1 MNIVNDHDMRRSPHT
16 SLGTCRAK
24 AKFTSTFC
32 RPPSRKRPSRCGGI
46 VFLGIIMLALGCLY
60 APAQAARANAPL
72 ELKRGRVTIF
82 RDRWGMAHLYAA
94 REEDGFFGLGYATAE
109 DRLEQ
114 VLLLYLGVKGEL
126 AAAFGPGPIGAD
138 KVGPVLSG
146 DIPDTIA
153 SDLRVKKFQILEQA
167 RLNLSKIPAKYRLDL
182 KAYIAGI
189 NQFMIDHPKRK
200 PAWAPMLEPA
210 LPLAL
215 LWQYTLEADAIC
227 PARLAAAAKKLVYE
241 PSPLTTSEASDAFA
255 IGRSKTADGGI
266 IFSSDSHR
274 PWEAVGTLFYPWRM
288 KAGSLNFQAFDVT
301 GAAMFFFGHS
311 NDFAWGWTEGPRYT
325 GDCYRIQTVKGD
337 PRAYLFDGKLQ
348 RMVVVPYRI
357 NVRGA
362 APVTGEF
369 EYTRHNGVLS
379 PVVERHGDD
388 AFVVSS
394 AYFDQVGIGN
404 GELYEMAH
412 ARTHA
417 DIEAALAPM
426 DLYPANLILAGRDGT
441 LLYIRPGRLPKRPDG
456 VDVTLPV
463 DGSTSR
469 TAWTGFVSL
478 TEAVQVENP
487 PQDYVGNDNVSPDRM
502 YATPIF
508 DPAKYPAYYA
518 FDPGQTNTR
527 QLRMIELLEDAHGIS
542 DKVAIQ
548 ITMDEKVFGVDQWK
562 GMFTTLKLSG
572 AWAKNTD
579 PDLATF
585 VAALESFDGVFSKE
599 SRGALY
605 YMAFREALRSASH
618 KAAGEIEGAVEAGR
632 PLSPE
637 LQRSVEDAVLAAYTS
652 LRQGFGT
659 INLVFGDVHRIGRG
673 SDSFP
678 VGGAAIDSSQDK
690 RELNTIG
697 AWVVGPSGAEAMRTM
712 AFRRNVKNPAL
723 LDAYCCQRVPFVVG
737 FHPDGSLTSY
747 SEMLPGVSEDPS
759 SPHFG
764 DQMRLASEVE
774 LRPDYFYL
782 RDLEKNTESRIDIV
796 VTGASPPMAKN
807 EVRDR

>member
-1 MNIVNDHDMRRSPHT
+1 M
-16 SLGTCRAK
+16 
-24 AKFTSTFC
+24 
-32 RPPSRKRPSRCGGI
+32 
-46 VFLGIIMLALGCLY
+46 IMLAPGCLR
-60 APAQAARANAPL
+60 APAQSAQRNAPL
-72 ELKRGRVTIF
+72 ELKRGQVTIF

-138 KVGPVLSG
+138 KVGPVLGGKIS
-146 DIPDTIA
+146 DTVV

-167 RLNLSKIPAKYRLDL
+167 RLNLSKIPPQYVLDL

-189 NQFMIDHPKRK
+189 NQFMVDHPERK
-200 PAWAPMLEPA
+200 PAWAPVLEPA

-215 LWQYTLEADAIC
+215 FWHYTLEADAIC
-227 PARLAAAAKKLVYE
+227 PARLAAAAKKTAYN

-266 IFSSDSHR
+266 IFSSDSHH
-274 PWEAVGTLFYPWRM
+274 PWEVVGTLFYPWRM
-288 KAGSLNFQAFDVT
+288 KAGSLNVQAFDVA

-325 GDCYRIQTVKGD
+325 GDCYRVQTVKGD
-337 PRAYLFDGKLQ
+337 PRAYLFDGKLR

-357 NVRGA
+357 IVRGE
-362 APVTGEF
+362 APITGEF

-379 PVVERHGDD
+379 PVVERRGDV
-388 AFVVSS
+388 AYVVSS

-404 GELYEMAH
+404 AELYKMAH
-412 ARTHA
+412 ARTYA
-417 DIEAALAPM
+417 DIKAALAPM

-441 LLYIRPGRLPKRPDG
+441 LLCIRPGRLPKRPYG
-456 VDVTLPV
+456 VDVTLPL

-469 TAWTGFVSL
+469 TAWTGFVSQS
-478 TEAVQVENP
+478 EAVQVLNP
-487 PQDYVGNDNVSPDRM
+487 LQDYVGNDNVSPDRM

-527 QLRMIELLEDAHGIS
+527 QLRMIELLQNAHGIN

-548 ITMDEKVFGVDQWK
+548 ITMDEKVFGVDRWA
-562 GMFTTLKLSG
+562 GMFRTLKLSG
-572 AWAKNTD
+572 AWADNTD
-579 PDLATF
+579 PDLTTF

-618 KAAGEIEGAVEAGR
+618 KSAGEIESAIEAGR
-632 PLSPE
+632 SLSPA
-637 LQRSVEDAVLAAYTS
+637 LQQSVEDAVLAAYTS
-652 LRQGFGT
+652 LHQRFGT

-678 VGGAAIDSSQDK
+678 VGGAAIDSSLDQ

-697 AWVVGPSGAEAMRTM
+697 AWVVEPSAAEAMRTM
-712 AFRRNVKNPAL
+712 AFRPDVKNPAL
-723 LDAYCCQRVPFVVG
+723 VDAYCCQRVPFVVA

-747 SEMLPGVSEDPS
+747 SEMLPGVSDDPA

-764 DQMRLASEVE
+764 DQMRLASQVE

-782 RDLEKNTESRIDIV
+782 RDLERNTESRIDIV
-796 VTGASPPMAKN
+796 VTGAAPPIAKN
-807 EVRDR
+807 DVRAR

>member
-1 MNIVNDHDMRRSPHT
+1 MRRYEASRLPHVN
-16 SLGTCRAK
+16 
-24 AKFTSTFC
+24 
-32 RPPSRKRPSRCGGI
+32 PPGAIRNLSRRGE
-46 VFLGIIMLALGCLY
+46 LALFVMIVLALSCLH
-60 APAQAARANAPL
+60 AVAQANAPL
-72 ELKRGRVTIF
+72 QLKRGQVTLF
-82 RDRWGMAHLYAA
+82 RDRWGMAHLYAG

-109 DRLEQ
+109 DRLDQ
-114 VLLLYLGVKGEL
+114 VLLLYLGVESEL
-126 AAAFGPGPIGAD
+126 AATFGPGPIGAD
-138 KVGPVLSG
+138 KVGPVLGGEIS
-146 DIPDTIA
+146 DTVA
-153 SDLRVKKFQILEQA
+153 SDLRVKKFQILQQA
-167 RLNLSKIPAKYRLDL
+167 RLNLAKIQAQYRLDL
-182 KAYIAGI
+182 NAYVAGI
-189 NQFMIDHPKRK
+189 QQFMVDHPERK
-200 PAWAPMLEPA
+200 PAWAPVLEAA

-215 LWQYTLEADAIC
+215 FWQWTLEADAIC
-227 PARLAAAAKKLVYE
+227 PARLAAAAQKVVYQ
-241 PSPLTTSEASDAFA
+241 PSPVTTSEASDAFA

-266 IFSSDSHR
+266 IFSSDSHH
-274 PWEAVGTLFYPWRM
+274 PWELVGTLFYPWRM
-288 KAGSLNFQAFDVT
+288 KAGSLDVQVFDVT
-301 GAAMFFFGHS
+301 GTAMFFFGHS

-325 GDCYRIQTVKGD
+325 GDCYRVPTVKGD

-348 RMVVVPYRI
+348 HMVVTPYTI

-362 APVTGEF
+362 TPVKGEF

-379 PVVERHGDD
+379 PVVDRRGDD

-394 AYFDQVGIGN
+394 AYFDQVGMGN
-404 GELYEMAH
+404 AELYQMAR

-417 DIEAALAPM
+417 DIKAALAPM

-456 VDVTLPV
+456 VDVTLPL

-478 TEAVQVENP
+478 REAVQVENP
-487 PQDYVGNDNVSPDRM
+487 LQDYVGNDNVSPDRM
-502 YATPIF
+502 YTTAIL
-508 DPAKYPAYYA
+508 DPKQYPAYYA

-527 QLRMIELLEDAHGIS
+527 QQRMIELLENAHGVN
-542 DKVAIQ
+542 DEAAIR
-548 ITMDEKVFGVDQWK
+548 ITMDEKVFGADQWA
-562 GMFTTLKLSG
+562 GMFKTLTLSG

-605 YMAFREALRSASH
+605 YMAFREALRAASH
-618 KAAGEIEGAVEAGR
+618 KAAGEIEGAVETGH
-632 PLSPE
+632 PLSPAQ
-637 LQRSVEDAVLAAYTS
+637 QRSVEDAVLAACDS
-652 LRQGFGT
+652 LRKGFGT

-697 AWVVGPSGAEAMRTM
+697 AWVMEPSGAEAMRTM
-712 AFRRNVKNPAL
+712 AFRRDVKNPAL
-723 LDAYCCQRVPFVVG
+723 LDAYCCQRVPFVVA
-737 FHPDGSLTSY
+737 FHPDGSLSSY
-747 SEMLPGVSEDPS
+747 SEMLPGVSEDPA

-764 DQMRLASEVE
+764 DQMRLASQLI

-782 RDLEKNTESRIDIV
+782 RDLERNKESRTDILV
-796 VTGASPPMAKN
+796 PKM
-807 EVRDR
+807 R

>member
-1 MNIVNDHDMRRSPHT
+1 MNIVSD
-16 SLGTCRAK
+16 
-24 AKFTSTFC
+24 
-32 RPPSRKRPSRCGGI
+32 RPSHRGEI
-46 VFLGIIMLALGCLY
+46 VLLGMIMLALGCLR
-60 APAQAARANAPL
+60 APAQAAQANAPL
-72 ELKRGRVTIF
+72 QLKRGQVTIF

-126 AAAFGPGPIGAD
+126 AAAFGPGAVGSD
-138 KVGPVLSG
+138 KVGPVLG
-146 DIPDTIA
+146 GKITDTVA
-153 SDLRVKKFQILEQA
+153 SDLRVKKFQILEEA
-167 RLNLSKIPAKYRLDL
+167 RVNVSKIPAQYHRDL
-182 KAYIAGI
+182 KAYISGI
-189 NQFMIDHPKRK
+189 NQFMIDHPERK
-200 PAWAPMLEPA
+200 PAWTPVLEPA

-215 LWQYTLEADAIC
+215 FWQYTLEADAIC
-227 PARLAAAAKKLVYE
+227 PARLAAAAQKLAYD

-266 IFSSDSHR
+266 TFSSDSHH

-288 KAGSLNFQAFDVT
+288 KAGSLNVQAFDVA

-325 GDCYRIQTVKGD
+325 GDCYCIKTVKGD

-348 RMVVVPYRI
+348 RMVVTPYRI

-379 PVVERHGDD
+379 PVVERRGDD

-394 AYFDQVGIGN
+394 AYFDQVGLGN
-404 GELYEMAH
+404 AELYEMAH

-417 DIEAALAPM
+417 DIKAARAPM

-456 VDVTLPV
+456 VDVTLPL

-478 TEAVQVENP
+478 SEAVQVENP
-487 PQDYVGNDNVSPDRM
+487 RQDYVGNDNVSPDRI
-502 YATPIF
+502 YTTPIF

-527 QLRMIELLEDAHGIS
+527 QLRMIELLENAHGIS

-548 ITMDEKVFGVDQWK
+548 ITMDEKVFGVDQW
-562 GMFTTLKLSG
+562 GAMFKTLKLSG

-579 PDLATF
+579 SDLATF

-632 PLSPE
+632 PLSPAQ
-637 LQRSVEDAVLAAYTS
+637 QRSVADAVLAAYAS

-697 AWVVGPSGAEAMRTM
+697 AWVLEPSAAEAMRTM
-712 AFRRNVKNPAL
+712 AFRPDAKNPAL
-723 LDAYCCQRVPFVVG
+723 RDAYCCQRVPFVVT

-747 SEMLPGVSEDPS
+747 SEMLPGVSDDPA

-764 DQMRLASEVE
+764 DQMRLASQVE

-796 VTGASPPMAKN
+796 ITGASPPMAKT

>member
-1 MNIVNDHDMRRSPHT
+1 MSI
-16 SLGTCRAK
+16 L
-24 AKFTSTFC
+24 C
-32 RPPSRKRPSRCGGI
+32 RPALRKHQNRCTRIALFGT
-46 VFLGIIMLALGCLY
+46 IMLTLGCLR
-60 APAQAARANAPL
+60 APAQAAQANAPL
-72 ELKRGRVTIF
+72 KRGHVTIF

-109 DRLEQ
+109 DRLDQ
-114 VLLLYLGVKGEL
+114 VMLLYLGVKGEL

-138 KVGPVLSG
+138 KVGPMFG
-146 DIPDTIA
+146 GEIPDTVA

-167 RLNLSKIPAKYRLDL
+167 RLNMAKIPAQYALDL

-189 NQFMIDHPKRK
+189 NQFMVDHPARK
-200 PAWAPMLEPA
+200 PAWAPVLEPA

-215 LWQYTLEADAIC
+215 LWQFTLEADAIC
-227 PARLAAAAKKLVYE
+227 PARMAAAAQKVVHQ
-241 PSPLTTSEASDAFA
+241 PSPLTTSEGSDAFA
-255 IGRSKTADGGI
+255 IGRSRTADKGI
-266 IFSSDSHR
+266 TFSSDSHH
-274 PWEAVGTLFYPWRM
+274 PWEAVGTIFYPWRM
-288 KAGSLNFQAFDVT
+288 KAGSLDVQAFDVT

-325 GDCYRIQTVKGD
+325 GDCYRLPTVKGD

-348 RMVVVPYRI
+348 RMVVTPYTI

-379 PVVERHGDD
+379 PVVERRGDD

-394 AYFDQVGIGN
+394 AYFDQVGMGN
-404 GELYEMAH
+404 AELFEMAH

-417 DIEAALAPM
+417 DIKAALAPM

-456 VDVTLPV
+456 VDVTLPL

-469 TAWTGFVSL
+469 TAWTGYVSMR
-478 TEAVQVENP
+478 EAVQVENP

-502 YATPIF
+502 YATPIL
-508 DPAKYPAYYA
+508 DPQKYPAYYA

-527 QLRMIELLEDAHGIS
+527 QLRMIELLENAHGVS
-542 DKVAIQ
+542 DEAAIQ
-548 ITMDEKVFGVDQWK
+548 ITMDEKVFGADQWGGIFK
-562 GMFTTLKLSG
+562 TLKLSG

-579 PDLATF
+579 PDLTTF
-585 VAALESFDGVFSKE
+585 VAALESFDGVFAKE

-632 PLSPE
+632 PLSPAQ
-637 LQRSVEDAVLAAYTS
+637 QRSVEDAVLAAYAS

-690 RELNTIG
+690 KELNTIG
-697 AWVVGPSGAEAMRTM
+697 AWVLEPSGAEAMRTM
-712 AFRRNVKNPAL
+712 AFRPDVKKPAL
-723 LDAYCCQRVPFVVG
+723 LDAYCCQRVPFVVA

-747 SEMLPGVSEDPS
+747 SEMLPGVSEDPA

-764 DQMRLASEVE
+764 DQMRLASQVE

-782 RDLEKNTESRIDIV
+782 RDLERNTESRIDIV
-796 VTGASPPMAKN
+796 VTGASPPTVNNK
-807 EVRDR
+807 VRDR

>member
-1 MNIVNDHDMRRSPHT
+1 M
-16 SLGTCRAK
+16 
-24 AKFTSTFC
+24 
-32 RPPSRKRPSRCGGI
+32 
-46 VFLGIIMLALGCLY
+46 IMLALGCLR
-60 APAQAARANAPL
+60 APAQAAKANAPL
-72 ELKRGRVTIF
+72 ELKRGQVTIF

-109 DRLEQ
+109 DRLDQ

-138 KVGPVLSG
+138 KVGPTLG
-146 DIPDTIA
+146 GEIPDTVA

-167 RLNLSKIPAKYRLDL
+167 RLNMAKIPAQYRLDL

-189 NQFMIDHPKRK
+189 NQFMVDHPERK
-200 PAWAPMLEPA
+200 PAWAPVLEPA

-215 LWQYTLEADAIC
+215 LWQFTLEADAIC
-227 PARLAAAAKKLVYE
+227 PARLAAAAQKVVYQ

-255 IGRSKTADGGI
+255 IGRSRTADGGI
-266 IFSSDSHR
+266 IFSSDSHH
-274 PWEAVGTLFYPWRM
+274 PWEVVGTLFYPWRM
-288 KAGSLNFQAFDVT
+288 KAGSLDVQVFDVT

-325 GDCYRIQTVKGD
+325 GDCYRVPTVKGD

-348 RMVVVPYRI
+348 RMVVTPYTI

-362 APVTGEF
+362 APVNGEF

-379 PVVERHGDD
+379 PVVERRGDD

-394 AYFDQVGIGN
+394 AYFDQVGMGN
-404 GELYEMAH
+404 AELYQMAH

-417 DIEAALAPM
+417 DIKAALAPM

-456 VDVTLPV
+456 VDVTLPL

-478 TEAVQVENP
+478 SEAVQVENP

-502 YATPIF
+502 YATPMF
-508 DPAKYPAYYA
+508 DPEKYPAYYA

-527 QLRMIELLEDAHGIS
+527 QLRMIELLENAHGVN
-542 DKVAIQ
+542 DEAAIR
-548 ITMDEKVFGVDQWK
+548 ITMDEKVFGVDQWG
-562 GMFTTLKLSG
+562 GMFKTLKLSG

-618 KAAGEIEGAVEAGR
+618 KAAGESKALWKPGGRSRRRNSGVWRTPSWRRTRLFVRGLAPSISSSATFTVSDEA
-632 PLSPE
+632 PTPFLSAAP
-637 LQRSVEDAVLAAYTS
+637 RSIRRRTE
-652 LRQGFGT
+652 
-659 INLVFGDVHRIGRG
+659 
-673 SDSFP
+673 
-678 VGGAAIDSSQDK
+678 

-697 AWVVGPSGAEAMRTM
+697 AWVVEPSGAEAMRTM
-712 AFRRNVKNPAL
+712 AFRPDVKNPAL
-723 LDAYCCQRVPFVVG
+723 LDAYCCQRVPFVVA

-747 SEMLPGVSEDPS
+747 SEVLPGVSEDPA

-764 DQMRLASEVE
+764 DQMRLASQVE

-796 VTGASPPMAKN
+796 VTGASPLKIF
-807 EVRDR
+807 

>member
-1 MNIVNDHDMRRSPHT
+1 MPST
-16 SLGTCRAK
+16 RACV
-24 AKFTSTFC
+24 ASHLPRGSVALSC
-32 RPPSRKRPSRCGGI
+32 AGI
-46 VFLGIIMLALGCLY
+46 ALFGMIMLTLGCLR
-60 APAQAARANAPL
+60 APAQAAQANATL
-72 ELKRGRVTIF
+72 QLKQSQVTIF

-114 VLLLYLGVKGEL
+114 ILLLYLGVKGEL
-126 AAAFGPGPIGAD
+126 AAAFGAGVVGAD
-138 KVGPVLSG
+138 KVGPVLG
-146 DIPDTIA
+146 GEIPDTVA
-153 SDLRVKKFQILEQA
+153 SDLRVKKFQILEEA
-167 RLNLSKIPAKYRLDL
+167 RLNMSKIPAQYRLDL

-189 NQFMIDHPKRK
+189 NRFMVDHPERK
-200 PAWAPMLEPA
+200 PAWAPVLEPA

-215 LWQYTLEADAIC
+215 FWQYTLEADAIC
-227 PARLAAAAKKLVYE
+227 PARLAAAQKLGYD

-266 IFSSDSHR
+266 IFSSDSHH
-274 PWEAVGTLFYPWRM
+274 PWEVVGTLFYPWRM
-288 KAGSLNFQAFDVT
+288 KAGSLNVQAFDVA

-325 GDCYRIQTVKGD
+325 GDCYRIPTLKGD

-348 RMVVVPYRI
+348 RMVVAPYRI

-379 PVVERHGDD
+379 PVVERRGDD
-388 AFVVSS
+388 AYVVSS

-404 GELYEMAH
+404 AELYEIAH

-417 DIEAALAPM
+417 EIKAALAQM

-456 VDVTLPV
+456 VDVTLPL

-478 TEAVQVENP
+478 SEAVQVENP
-487 PQDYVGNDNVSPDRM
+487 LQDYVGNDNVSPDRM

-508 DPAKYPAYYA
+508 DPAKYQAYYA

-527 QLRMIELLEDAHGIS
+527 QLRMIELLENAHGIS
-542 DKVAIQ
+542 DKIAIQ
-548 ITMDEKVFGVDQWK
+548 ITMDEKVFGVDQWA
-562 GMFTTLKLSG
+562 GMFKALKLSG

-605 YMAFREALRSASH
+605 YMAFREELRSASH
-618 KAAGEIEGAVEAGR
+618 KVAGEVEGAVEAGR
-632 PLSPE
+632 PLSPAQ
-637 LQRSVEDAVLAAYTS
+637 QRSVEDAVLAAYTS

-690 RELNTIG
+690 RELNTFG
-697 AWVVGPSGAEAMRTM
+697 AWVLEPSAAEAMRTM
-712 AFRRNVKNPAL
+712 AFRPDARNPAL
-723 LDAYCCQRVPFVVG
+723 LDAYCCQRVPFVVA

-747 SEMLPGVSEDPS
+747 SEVLPGVSDDPG

-764 DQMRLASEVE
+764 DQMRLASRVE
-774 LRPDYFYL
+774 LRPNYFCL
-782 RDLEKNTESRIDIV
+782 RDLERNAESRIDIV
-796 VTGASPPMAKN
+796 VTGASPRTAKT